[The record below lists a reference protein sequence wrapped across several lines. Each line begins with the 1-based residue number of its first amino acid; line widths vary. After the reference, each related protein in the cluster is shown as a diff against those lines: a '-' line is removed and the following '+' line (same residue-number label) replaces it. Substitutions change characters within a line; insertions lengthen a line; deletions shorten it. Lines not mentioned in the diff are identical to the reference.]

1 MNLLIQNLLTIATP
15 ENFSEGLVITL
26 VGYSIVFSALVT
38 LFFVFNSLSK
48 VLNTKIRNRLR
59 KEGKHEIADLPNIDV
74 TGEET
79 AAVAMA
85 LYLMTDVHDEESGV
99 ITIKRDSKTYSPWSS
114 KIYGLRRFSR

>member
-1 MNLLIQNLLTIATP
+1 MIATP

>member
-1 MNLLIQNLLTIATP
+1 MNLLIQNLLMIATP